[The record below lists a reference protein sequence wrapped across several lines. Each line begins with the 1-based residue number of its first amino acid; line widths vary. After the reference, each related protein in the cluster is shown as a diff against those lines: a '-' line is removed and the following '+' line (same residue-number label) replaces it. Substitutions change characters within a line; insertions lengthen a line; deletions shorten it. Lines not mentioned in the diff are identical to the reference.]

1 MQDSGKW
8 LRREARRRNRELEG
22 PGRDV
27 GKGELPI
34 IAGQNLLVCGLIVRR
49 LIVRGLTLSGKSHS
63 GSGHDSPGPINH
75 GSTDAP
81 WQSLIG
87 RLLRWGE
94 SGKGQR
100 QENQRQAGYAS
111 NSKD

>member
-1 MQDSGKW
+1 MQDSGRW

-49 LIVRGLTLSGKSHS
+49 LIVRRLIVRGLTLSGNSHRAP
-63 GSGHDSPGPINH
+63 GHDTPAPINH
-75 GSTDAP
+75 VPDGSP
-81 WQSLIG
+81 CQSLIG
-87 RLLRWGE
+87 SRMRWGE
-94 SGKGQR
+94 AGKGKGK
-100 QENQRQAGYAS
+100 ET
-111 NSKD
+111 